1 MLKSF
6 IISKNK
12 LIKFCQIHQINF
24 FQKTLKRQINKN
36 VNDNILYRETFFQL
50 QRLLKKINFYVD
62 FLKTC
67 KNRFLKNFNFDIKI
81 YLKQHNFNKQN
92 KNIHN
97 KFIFSEIAVIIIFLN
112 DISNNQTIEQDILI
126 QSIYNNLIFIF
137 F

>member
-1 MLKSF
+1 MLKSL
-6 IISKNK
+6 ITSKNK

-24 FQKTLKRQINKN
+24 FQKTLKRRINEN
-36 VNDNILYRETFFQL
+36 IGDNILHREIFFQL

-67 KNRFLKNFNFDIKI
+67 KNRFLKNFNFNIKI

-92 KNIHN
+92 KNTYN
-97 KFIFSEIAVIIIFLN
+97 KLIFNKIAIIIIFSD
-112 DISNNQTIEQDILI
+112 DISDDQAIKQDILI
-126 QSIYNNLIFIF
+126 QSIYDNLIFIF